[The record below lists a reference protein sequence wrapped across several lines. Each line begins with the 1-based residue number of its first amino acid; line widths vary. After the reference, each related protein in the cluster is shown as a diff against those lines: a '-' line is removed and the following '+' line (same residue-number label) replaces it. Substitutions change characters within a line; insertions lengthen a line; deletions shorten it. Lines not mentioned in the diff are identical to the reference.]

1 MTDQEAINLLAS
13 HLRAGRYGDA
23 AELARTLHDTCDRT
37 GVLLQWL
44 SVAELLA
51 AVESVARRVEAAQLL
66 DCPISSVPLD
76 ASACPNCG
84 RSGEGPTCPV
94 CDPDDDDDDINDTRG
109 GVA

>member
-84 RSGEGPTCPV
+84 RSGDGPTCPV
-94 CDPDDDDDDINDTRG
+94 CDPDDDDDLG